1 MVSQID
7 ERINQGEGCNVRQMA
22 DGTEN
27 FVVLMWIH
35 LQQIRARLSP
45 QCSHTFQCRRIRGC
59 RRGDDAASAREQLG
73 SRRDDTGLF
82 FPCDWVDTDKMH
94 AARYRALGKFD

>member
-22 DGTEN
+22 DSTEN

-35 LQQIRARLSP
+35 LQHLSARLSP
-45 QCSHTFQCRRIRGC
+45 QCSHALQRRRISRCRRR
-59 RRGDDAASAREQLG
+59 DNAASAREQLG

-82 FPCDWVDTDKMH
+82 LPCDWVDTDKMH
-94 AARYRALGKFD
+94 APRYRSLGKFD